1 MKPTPAICFA
11 ADVKQSKRMK
21 KDHLIDVLE
30 ECQQTI
36 NKQFEHDLLV
46 PFAIRNGDELIGV
59 MKNFSNAYSLISHIF
74 QQSQLRRCPFYL
86 GIGIGELETDEI
98 NVHTMNGSAVLHAFA
113 ARDKHLK
120 EKSEKAK
127 IWNDSETETSFYF
140 SSELVPHE
148 PLNALLNVIVTTK
161 RKWTDKQKQVI
172 ELMEQFPEW
181 TYEKIG
187 KHLGYK
193 SPIST
198 VSYLLKRADYQKIKA
213 VEDSFTQLLLLYENL
228 LNRRER

>member
-1 MKPTPAICFA
+1 MKRTPAICFA
-11 ADVKQSKRMK
+11 ADVKQSKLMK
-21 KDHLIDVLE
+21 KDHLIYVLE

-36 NKQFEHDLLV
+36 NQQFEQDLLV

-59 MKNFSNAYSLISHIF
+59 IKNFANAYPLINHIF
-74 QQSQLRRCPFYL
+74 QQSQLHRCPFYL
-86 GIGIGELETDEI
+86 GIGIGKLETDEV
-98 NVHTMNGSAVLHAFA
+98 NVHTMNGSAVLHAFV
-113 ARDKHLK
+113 ARDKQLK
-120 EKSEKAK
+120 EKGEKAK
-127 IWNDSETETSFYF
+127 IWNDIETETSFYF

-172 ELMEQFPEW
+172 ELIEQFPEW

-213 VEDSFTQLLLLYENL
+213 VEDSLTQLLLMYENL
-228 LNRRER
+228 LNRKER

>member
-11 ADVKQSKRMK
+11 ADVKQSKLME
-21 KDHLIDVLE
+21 KDRLIYVLE

-59 MKNFSNAYSLISHIF
+59 MKNFSNAYSLINHIF
-74 QQSQLRRCPFYL
+74 QQSQLHHCPFYL

-113 ARDKHLK
+113 ARDKQLK
-120 EKSEKAK
+120 EKSEKSK
-127 IWNDSETETSFYF
+127 IWNDIETETSFYF